1 MASIVE
7 LRDMSDDEI
16 REMMENA
23 REEMF
28 NLRFQNASARL
39 EDVSRIKSVRREIAQ
54 LQTVLHMRQ
63 LAIQEAAKSPEVA
76 QAIAGKEWSAEATF
90 SYEDS
95 LWLVSFVDED
105 GDDLAEGRV
114 NLNRKKNR
122 SRKARQMAR
131 R

>member
-76 QAIAGKEWSAEATF
+76 EALAGKKWSAEATF

-95 LWLVSFVDED
+95 LWVVSFVDED
-105 GDDLAEGRV
+105 GDDLVEGRV
-114 NLNRKKNR
+114 NLNKKKNR
-122 SRKARQMAR
+122 SRKARQVAR